1 MHDSRELFHAEA
13 ETYDEARRKLIPE
26 YDRFYGAAVDALAL
40 LGRPTERVLDLG
52 AGTGALSVAV
62 AERYPDAELVLLDG
76 AEGMLDRARERLGDR
91 ATYIHADLTDELPD
105 GPWDAIVSALAIHHL
120 TDAAKQDLYD
130 RARAALALDGVLVN
144 AEQVAGP
151 DPTWTKLYRA
161 RHQERAQELGASHE
175 DWHKAV
181 ARMELDVLAPVET
194 QLEWMREGGFEHA
207 DCVWKDLGLA
217 VLVGRRG
224 GQ

>member
-1 MHDSRELFHAEA
+1 MPDSRELFHAHA
-13 ETYDEARRKLIPE
+13 ATYDEARRKLIPE

-40 LGRPTERVLDLG
+40 LGRPPGRVLDLG
-52 AGTGALSVAV
+52 AGTGAMAAAV
-62 AERYPDAELVLLDG
+62 LERHPEAEVVLLDG
-76 AEGMLDRARERLGDR
+76 APGMLDLARERLGDR
-91 ATYIHADLTDELPD
+91 ADYLLGDLTDELPD

-120 TDAAKQDLYD
+120 TDAAKQSLYD
-130 RARAALALDGVLVN
+130 RARAALTLDGVLVN

-151 DPTWTKLYRA
+151 DPMWTALYRR
-161 RHQERAQELGASHE
+161 RHEHRAHDLGASRE
-175 DWHKAV
+175 DWHQAV
-181 ARMELDVLAPVET
+181 ERMELDELAPVET
-194 QLEWMREGGFEHA
+194 QLRWLREAGFEHA